1 VEGEAVR
8 AVVEPSWDLVGKGV
22 SLLALLSTA
31 DEALPEPTTTISTG
45 AGELSEA
52 VGGCLRHRISLHT
65 STAVMTTPRTK
76 APTTAPT
83 MIPTGASDEAVR
95 CSAVMSCQGATA
107 GCVQHEGALARGTRA
122 EGRQR
127 RTESDGDAGDGGGGG
142 GSGGEAS
149 GEGAGDSGE
158 KESDGGEV
166 GGGPAGGGGGA
177 CGAAIGAAGGKAGG
191 GDDGGSGAQQVPPH
205 IPCASAHVW
214 SASLRVYACACW
226 HVYALP
232 PRVPATLFASR

>member
-1 VEGEAVR
+1 
-8 AVVEPSWDLVGKGV
+8 
-22 SLLALLSTA
+22 
-31 DEALPEPTTTISTG
+31 
-45 AGELSEA
+45 
-52 VGGCLRHRISLHT
+52 
-65 STAVMTTPRTK
+65 MTTPRTK

-107 GCVQHEGALARGTRA
+107 GCVQHDGALARGTRA

-142 GSGGEAS
+142 GGGGEAS

-158 KESDGGEV
+158 KGSDGGEV

-177 CGAAIGAAGGKAGG
+177 CGAAIGAAGGGGTEGGGLGGGLGGKAGG

-232 PRVPATLFASR
+232 PCVPATLFASR